1 MNSICVVLLV
11 LLGITLSM
19 SIIYQIINSKNMKV
33 RIAIFIEIVLIIIA
47 MFSVYSIGKYKA
59 EQEYQ
64 SLIASDSEGK
74 YKIFDTK
81 DFSVYISY
89 K

>member
-1 MNSICVVLLV
+1 MNSIYVLLLV

-19 SIIYQIINSKNMKV
+19 SIIYQIIKSINMKV
-33 RIAIFIEIVLIIIA
+33 RIAIFIEIALIIIA
-47 MFSVYSIGKYKA
+47 MFSAYSIGKYKA

-64 SLIASDSEGK
+64 SLISSESEGK

>member
-11 LLGITLSM
+11 LLGIALSM
-19 SIIYQIINSKNMKV
+19 SIIYQIIKSKNIEI
-33 RIAIFIEIVLIIIA
+33 RIAIFIEIALIIIA

-64 SLIASDSEGK
+64 SLISSESEGK

>member
-1 MNSICVVLLV
+1 MNSIYVILLI

-19 SIIYQIINSKNMKV
+19 SIIYQIIKSQNIKV
-33 RIAIFIEIVLIIIA
+33 RIAIFIEIALIIIT

-64 SLIASDSEGK
+64 SLISSESEGK

>member
-1 MNSICVVLLV
+1 MNSICVVLLI

-19 SIIYQIINSKNMKV
+19 SIIYQIIKNKNIKV
-33 RIAIFIEIVLIIIA
+33 RIAIFIEIALIIIA
-47 MFSVYSIGKYKA
+47 MFSVYNIGKYKA

-64 SLIASDSEGK
+64 SLISSESEGK

>member
-11 LLGITLSM
+11 LLVITLSM
-19 SIIYQIINSKNMKV
+19 SIIYQIIQSKNMKV
-33 RIAIFIEIVLIIIA
+33 RIAIFIEIALIIITI
-47 MFSVYSIGKYKA
+47 FSVYNIGKYKA

-64 SLIASDSEGK
+64 NLIASDSEGK
-74 YKIFDTK
+74 YKILDTK

>member
-1 MNSICVVLLV
+1 MNSICIVLLI

-19 SIIYQIINSKNMKV
+19 SIIYQIIKSKNIKI
-33 RIAIFIEIVLIIIA
+33 RIAIFIEIALIIIA

-64 SLIASDSEGK
+64 SLISSESEGK